1 MDNNGNFSFRK
12 QEVLVEIYFRV
23 NDTNILSLYSF
34 YKCLQMFK
42 EIVSIFL
49 FSPVAQE
56 HLIRIGYHC
65 FYKKKL
71 IGKEH
76 KP

>member
-49 FSPVAQE
+49 FSLVAQE

-65 FYKKKL
+65 FYKK
-71 IGKEH
+71 I
-76 KP
+76 